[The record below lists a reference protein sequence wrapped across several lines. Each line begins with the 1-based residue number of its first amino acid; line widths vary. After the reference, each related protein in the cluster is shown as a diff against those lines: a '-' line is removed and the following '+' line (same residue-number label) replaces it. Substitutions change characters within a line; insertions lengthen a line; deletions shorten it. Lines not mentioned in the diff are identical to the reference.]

1 MKLSEEEAKVLEL
14 VSLGYNNKEISIQLN
29 YSIRTVARRIKKL
42 LDLYKVKSRLLLA
55 QEFLMEKL

>member
-14 VSLGYNNKEISIQLN
+14 VSLGYSNKEISIQLN